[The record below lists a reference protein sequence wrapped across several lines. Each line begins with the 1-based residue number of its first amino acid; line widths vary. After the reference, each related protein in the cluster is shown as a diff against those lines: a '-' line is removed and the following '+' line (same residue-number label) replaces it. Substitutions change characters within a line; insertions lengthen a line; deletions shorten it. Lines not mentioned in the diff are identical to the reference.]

1 VVAACQDSTVF
12 EHIMRTIGNSIGLW
26 LYALAGGLAF
36 AEAAL
41 LVGFIL
47 PGEIALLVGGY
58 FCKYGPLELWIMC
71 VVAVVGAVAGDS
83 VGFELG
89 KKLGPPLRRSRLGR
103 WIGER
108 RWAAVDGALHRH
120 GGKAVLIGRFTAL
133 LRALTPSVAGMS
145 GMRYRTFLIWNATG
159 GIIWGTGCVLLGYE
173 FANALNTVSTYLTW
187 VPFVLIALA
196 IAVLVAIHFRR
207 RARERAEG
215 SSYAATETEP
225 ETGR

>member
-1 VVAACQDSTVF
+1 VF

-71 VVAVVGAVAGDS
+71 VVAVVGAIAGDS

-145 GMRYRTFLIWNATG
+145 GMRYRTFLVWNATG

-187 VPFVLIALA
+187 VPFALIGLA

-215 SSYAATETEP
+215 SSYAAAEAEP
-225 ETGR
+225 ENGG

>member
-1 VVAACQDSTVF
+1 VF

-145 GMRYRTFLIWNATG
+145 GMRYRTFLVWNATG

-187 VPFVLIALA
+187 VPFALIALA

-215 SSYAATETEP
+215 SSYAAAEAEP
-225 ETGR
+225 DNGR

>member
-1 VVAACQDSTVF
+1 VF

-89 KKLGPPLRRSRLGR
+89 RKLGPPLRRSRLGR

-215 SSYAATETEP
+215 SSYAASETEP
-225 ETGR
+225 DTSG

>member
-1 VVAACQDSTVF
+1 
-12 EHIMRTIGNSIGLW
+12 MRTIGNSIGLW

-145 GMRYRTFLIWNATG
+145 GMRYRTFLVWNATG

-187 VPFVLIALA
+187 VPFALIALA

-215 SSYAATETEP
+215 SSYAAAETEP
-225 ETGR
+225 ENGR

>member
-1 VVAACQDSTVF
+1 VF
-12 EHIMRTIGNSIGLW
+12 EHIMRTIGESVGTW
-26 LYALAGGLAF
+26 LYLIAGGLAF

-41 LVGFIL
+41 LVGFVL

-58 FCKYGPLELWIMC
+58 FCRYGPLDLWLMC
-71 VVAVVGAVAGDS
+71 VVAVAGAIAGDS

-89 KKLGPPLRRSRLGR
+89 KKLGPPLRRSRIGR

-108 RWAAVDGALHRH
+108 RWSAVDGALHRH

-159 GIIWGTGCVLLGYE
+159 GLIWATGCVVLGYE

-187 VPFVLIALA
+187 VPFALIAVA
-196 IAVLVAIHFRR
+196 VVVLVALHFRR

-215 SSYAATETEP
+215 SSYAAADAEVDP
-225 ETGR
+225 EAGSAAQ

>member
-1 VVAACQDSTVF
+1 
-12 EHIMRTIGNSIGLW
+12 MRTIGESVGLW
-26 LYALAGGLAF
+26 LYLIAGGLAF

-41 LVGFIL
+41 LVGFVL

-58 FCKYGPLELWIMC
+58 FCRYGPLERLAH
-71 VVAVVGAVAGDS
+71 VRRRGRAARSRGDS

-89 KKLGPPLRRSRLGR
+89 KRIGPPLRRSRVGR
-103 WIGER
+103 LVGER
-108 RWAAVDGALHRH
+108 RWSAVDGALHRH

-145 GMRYRTFLIWNATG
+145 GMRYRTFLIWNAAG
-159 GIIWGTGCVLLGYE
+159 GLIWGTGCVMLGYE

-187 VPFVLIALA
+187 VPFALIALA
-196 IAVLVAIHFRR
+196 VVVFVAMHFRR

-215 SSYAATETEP
+215 SSYAAADAEVDTP
-225 ETGR
+225 NRLAPTGCQ

>member
-1 VVAACQDSTVF
+1 VF
-12 EHIMRTIGNSIGLW
+12 EHIMRTIGESVGQW
-26 LYALAGGLAF
+26 LYLVAGGLAF

-41 LVGFIL
+41 LVGFVL

-58 FCKYGPLELWIMC
+58 FCRYGPLELWLMC
-71 VVAVVGAVAGDS
+71 VVAVVGAIAGDS

-89 KKLGPPLRRSRLGR
+89 KKIGPPLRRSRIGR
-103 WIGER
+103 AVGER
-108 RWAAVDGALHRH
+108 RWSAVDGALHRH

-145 GMRYRTFLIWNATG
+145 GMRYRTFIVWNATG
-159 GIIWGTGCVLLGYE
+159 GVIWGTGCVVLGYE

-187 VPFVLIALA
+187 VPFALIALA

-207 RARERAEG
+207 RAHERAEG
-215 SSYAATETEP
+215 SSYAAADAEGERGP
-225 ETGR
+225 

>member
-1 VVAACQDSTVF
+1 VF
-12 EHIMRTIGNSIGLW
+12 EHIMRTIGESVGQW
-26 LYALAGGLAF
+26 LYLIAGGLAF

-41 LVGFIL
+41 LVGFVL

-58 FCKYGPLELWIMC
+58 FCRYGPLDLWLMC

-89 KKLGPPLRRSRLGR
+89 KKIGPPLRRSRIGR
-103 WIGER
+103 AVGER
-108 RWAAVDGALHRH
+108 RWSAVDGALHRH

-145 GMRYRTFLIWNATG
+145 GMRYRTFIIWNAAG
-159 GIIWGTGCVLLGYE
+159 GLIWGTGCVVLGYA

-187 VPFVLIALA
+187 VPFALIAVAL
-196 IAVLVAIHFRR
+196 AVLVAIHFRR

-215 SSYAATETEP
+215 ASYAASDAEVADNT
-225 ETGR
+225 